1 MADQPNYFDPVMLS
15 KLSTL
20 TLRARSVVEGLMSGL
35 HTSPYKGFSVEFS
48 EHRQYAP
55 GDEIRHIDWK
65 AYGKFDRYYIKEYEE
80 ETNLRCYLL
89 VDASASMDY
98 RSNGV
103 SKFDYACYLAAALA
117 YVMLNQQDL
126 VGLVTFGES
135 IRRQLPLRSS
145 PGHLRAV
152 IDSLEHTEPAGDTA
166 LGRILHRVASQL
178 KRRGLVIL
186 LSDLLDEPAEVM
198 EGLRHLRYQKHEVL
212 VFHVLDYDE
221 VVFPF
226 TQLTQFEDLEDAVQV
241 VTDPRA
247 IAADYQ
253 EQVQQF
259 IRDYEAM
266 CRRQAIGYL
275 FFDTRTPLDRGLL
288 KYLAWRNA

>member
-1 MADQPNYFDPVMLS
+1 MADKPNYFDPVTLS

-20 TLRARSVVEGLMSGL
+20 LLRARYVVEGLISGL
-35 HTSPYKGFSVEFS
+35 HTSPFKGFSVEFS

-65 AYGKFDRYYIKEYEE
+65 AYARFDRYYIKEYEE

-89 VDASASMDY
+89 VDASASMNY

-126 VGLVTFGES
+126 VGLVTFGEG
-135 IRRQLPLRSS
+135 IRRQLPPRSS

-152 IDSLEHTEPAGDTA
+152 IESLEHTEPAGDTE
-166 LGRILHRVASQL
+166 LGRTLHLIASQL

-186 LSDLLDEPAEVM
+186 LSDLLDEPTEVM

-212 VFHVLDYDE
+212 VFHVLDHDE
-221 VVFPF
+221 VAFPF
-226 TQLTQFEDLEDAVQV
+226 AQLTQFEDLEDETRVI
-241 VTDPRA
+241 TDPRA
-247 IAADYQ
+247 IAADYR
-253 EQVQQF
+253 EQITQF
-259 IRDYEAM
+259 IKDYERM
-266 CRRQAIGYL
+266 CHRQAIDYT
-275 FFDTRTPLDRGLL
+275 FFSTRTPLDKGLL
-288 KYLAWRNA
+288 KYLAWRET

>member
-1 MADQPNYFDPVMLS
+1 MGDKPNYFDPLTLS

-20 TLRARSVVEGLMSGL
+20 LLRARYVVEGLISGL

-65 AYGKFDRYYIKEYEE
+65 AFAKFDRYYIKEYEE

-89 VDASASMDY
+89 VDASASMNY

-117 YVMLNQQDL
+117 YIMLNQQDL
-126 VGLVTFGES
+126 VGLVTFADG
-135 IRRQLPLRSS
+135 IQKQLPPRGS

-152 IDSLEHTEPAGDTA
+152 IDSLEQTAPGGDTDV
-166 LGRILHRVASQL
+166 GRTLHHIASQL

-186 LSDLLDEPAEVM
+186 LSDLLDEPTEVM
-198 EGLRHLRYQKHEVL
+198 QGLRHLRYQKHEVL
-212 VFHVLDYDE
+212 VFHVLDDDE
-221 VVFPF
+221 IAFPF
-226 TQLTQFEDLEDAVQV
+226 TQLTQFEDPEDQMRVIA
-241 VTDPRA
+241 DPRA

-253 EQVQQF
+253 QQVQQF
-259 IRDYEAM
+259 IKDYETM
-266 CRRQAIGYL
+266 CRRQTIDYSL
-275 FFDTRTPLDRGLL
+275 CNTRTPLDKGLL
-288 KYLAWRNA
+288 KYLAWRGA

>member
-1 MADQPNYFDPVMLS
+1 MADKPNYFDPLTLS

-20 TLRARSVVEGLMSGL
+20 LLRARYVVEGLISGL

-48 EHRQYAP
+48 EHRQYTP

-103 SKFDYACYLAAALA
+103 SKFDYACYLGAALA

-126 VGLVTFGES
+126 VGLVTFADG
-135 IRRQLPLRSS
+135 IRQQLPPRSS
-145 PGHLRAV
+145 SGHLRAV
-152 IDSLEHTEPAGDTA
+152 IESLEQTVPTGETN
-166 LGRILHRVASQL
+166 LGRTLHHIASQL
-178 KRRGLVIL
+178 KRRGLVIV

-198 EGLRHLRYQKHEVL
+198 QGLRHLRYQKHEVL
-212 VFHVLDYDE
+212 VFHVLDGDE
-221 VVFPF
+221 IAFPF
-226 TQLTQFEDLEDAVQV
+226 TQLTQFEDLEADVRV

-247 IAADYQ
+247 IMADYQ
-253 EQVQQF
+253 EQIQQF
-259 IRDYEAM
+259 IKDYETQ
-266 CRRQAIGYL
+266 CRRQAIDYTL
-275 FFDTRTPLDRGLL
+275 FDTRTPLDKGLL
-288 KYLAWRNA
+288 KYLAWRGA

>member
-1 MADQPNYFDPVMLS
+1 MADKPNYFDPITLS

-20 TLRARSVVEGLMSGL
+20 LLRARYVVEGLISGL

-65 AYGKFDRYYIKEYEE
+65 AYAKFDRYYIKEYEE

-89 VDASASMDY
+89 VDASASMNY

-117 YVMLNQQDL
+117 YIILNQQDL
-126 VGLVTFGES
+126 VGLVTFADG
-135 IRRQLPLRSS
+135 IRRQLPPRSS

-152 IDSLEHTEPAGDTA
+152 IDSLEQTEPMGDTD
-166 LGRILHRVASQL
+166 LGRTLHHIASQL

-186 LSDLLDEPAEVM
+186 LSDLLDEPMEVM

-212 VFHVLDYDE
+212 VFHVLDHDE
-221 VVFPF
+221 ISFPF
-226 TQLTQFEDLEDAVQV
+226 TQLTQFEDLEDETRVI
-241 VTDPRA
+241 TDPRA

-253 EQVQQF
+253 EQIKQF
-259 IRDYEAM
+259 IKDYETM
-266 CRRQAIGYL
+266 CRRQAIDYT
-275 FFDTRTPLDRGLL
+275 FFSTRMPLDKGLL
-288 KYLAWRNA
+288 KYLAWRDA

>member
-1 MADQPNYFDPVMLS
+1 MADKANYFDPVTLS

-20 TLRARSVVEGLMSGL
+20 LLRARYVVEGLISGL

-65 AYGKFDRYYIKEYEE
+65 AYAKFDRYYIKEYEE

-89 VDASASMDY
+89 VDASASMNY

-126 VGLVTFGES
+126 VGLVTFSEG
-135 IRRQLPLRSS
+135 IRRQLPPRSS

-152 IDSLEHTEPAGDTA
+152 IDSLEHTEPTGETA
-166 LGRILHRVASQL
+166 LGRTLHHIASQL

-186 LSDLLDEPAEVM
+186 LSDLLDEPVQVM

-212 VFHVLDYDE
+212 VFHVLDHDE
-221 VVFPF
+221 VAFPF
-226 TQLTQFEDLEDAVQV
+226 TQLTQFEDLEDETRVIS
-241 VTDPRA
+241 DPRA

-253 EQVQQF
+253 QQ
-259 IRDYEAM
+259 IREFLKDYEVM
-266 CRRQAIGYL
+266 CRRQAIDYL
-275 FFDTRTPLDRGLL
+275 FFDTRTPLDKGLL

>member
-1 MADQPNYFDPVMLS
+1 MADKPNYFDPLTLS

-20 TLRARSVVEGLMSGL
+20 LLRARYVVEGLISGL

-65 AYGKFDRYYIKEYEE
+65 AYAKFDRYYIKEYEE

-89 VDASASMDY
+89 VDASASMNY

-117 YVMLNQQDL
+117 YIMLNQQDL
-126 VGLVTFGES
+126 VGLVTFTDG
-135 IRRQLPLRSS
+135 IRRQLPPRSS

-152 IDSLEHTEPAGDTA
+152 IDSLEQTAPAGDTD
-166 LGRILHRVASQL
+166 LGRTLHHIASQL

-186 LSDLLDEPAEVM
+186 LSDLLDEPSEVM
-198 EGLRHLRYQKHEVL
+198 QGLRHLRYQKHEVL
-212 VFHVLDYDE
+212 VFHVLDDDE
-221 VVFPF
+221 IAFPF
-226 TQLTQFEDLEDAVQV
+226 TQLTQFEDLEDETRVI
-241 VTDPRA
+241 TDPRA

-259 IRDYEAM
+259 IKEYETM
-266 CRRQAIGYL
+266 CRRQAIDYTL
-275 FFDTRTPLDRGLL
+275 FNTRTPLDKGLL
-288 KYLAWRNA
+288 KYLAWRGA

>member
-1 MADQPNYFDPVMLS
+1 MADKPNYFDPLTLS

-20 TLRARSVVEGLMSGL
+20 LLRARYVVEGLIAGL

-65 AYGKFDRYYIKEYEE
+65 AYAKFDRYYIKEYEE

-89 VDASASMDY
+89 VDASASMNY

-117 YVMLNQQDL
+117 YIMLNQQDL
-126 VGLVTFGES
+126 VGLVTFADG
-135 IRRQLPLRSS
+135 IRRQLPPRSS

-152 IDSLEHTEPAGDTA
+152 IDGLEQTGPSGDTD
-166 LGRILHRVASQL
+166 LGRTLHHIASQL

-186 LSDLLDEPAEVM
+186 LSDLLDEPTEVM
-198 EGLRHLRYQKHEVL
+198 QGLRHLRYQKHEVL
-212 VFHVLDYDE
+212 VFHLLDHDE
-221 VVFPF
+221 ITFPF
-226 TQLTQFEDLEDAVQV
+226 TQLTQFEDLEDETRVIA
-241 VTDPRA
+241 DPRA

-253 EQVQQF
+253 EQIQQF
-259 IRDYEAM
+259 IKDYERL
-266 CRRQAIGYL
+266 CRRQSIDYTL
-275 FFDTRTPLDRGLL
+275 FNTRTPLDKGLL
-288 KYLAWRNA
+288 KYLAWRGA

>member
-1 MADQPNYFDPVMLS
+1 MADKPNYFDPVTLA

-20 TLRARSVVEGLMSGL
+20 LLRARYVVEGLISGL
-35 HTSPYKGFSVEFS
+35 HTSPFKGFSVEFS

-65 AYGKFDRYYIKEYEE
+65 AYAKFDRYYIKEYEE

-89 VDASASMDY
+89 VDASASMNY

-126 VGLVTFGES
+126 VGLVTFGAG
-135 IRRQLPLRSS
+135 IRRQLPPRGS

-152 IDSLEHTEPAGDTA
+152 IDSLEHTEPAGDTD
-166 LGRILHRVASQL
+166 LGSTLHHIASQL

-212 VFHVLDYDE
+212 VFHVLDHDE
-221 VVFPF
+221 VTFPF
-226 TQLTQFEDLEDAVQV
+226 TQLTQFEDLEDETRVI
-241 VTDPRA
+241 TDPRA

-253 EQVQQF
+253 AQITRF
-259 IRDYEAM
+259 IKDYETL
-266 CRRQAIGYL
+266 CRRQAIDYT
-275 FFDTRTPLDRGLL
+275 FFNTRTPLDKGLL
-288 KYLAWRNA
+288 KYLAWRES